1 MRHRPPLEY
10 DVSVSADKARR
21 ARRRSG
27 LAGAVDGAAR
37 LCEHPECDRPGL
49 YRAPK
54 GPSELDSFRWF
65 CLDHVRE
72 YNARWNFFD
81 GVAEDAFEAQAESA
95 RLWER
100 PTWRM
105 GGQPK
110 GPMGAQPHADG
121 RAWER
126 FGFSDPLDVLG
137 ANATLNPGKRGR
149 ETPQPR
155 ARRLPPNL
163 MSAVEVL
170 GVSPDAKKSEMR
182 RRYRALVKDLHPDM
196 NGGDRRDEGRLRR
209 VLWAWDQIKASRE
222 ITD

>member
-1 MRHRPPLEY
+1 MRYRPPFDY

-21 ARRRSG
+21 ARRKSG
-27 LAGAVDGAAR
+27 LTGAVSGSAR
-37 LCEHPECDRPGL
+37 LCDHDGCTEPGL

-54 GPSELDSFRWF
+54 GPGQLDAFQWF
-65 CLDHVRE
+65 CLDHIRDF
-72 YNARWNFFD
+72 NARWNFFD
-81 GVAEDAFEAQAESA
+81 GLPEDACEAQAEAA

-100 PTWRM
+100 PTWKL

-110 GPMGAQPHADG
+110 NPMGAQPHADG

-137 ANATLNPGKRGR
+137 ANATLNPGRAGR
-149 ETPQPR
+149 ERPKSR

-163 MSAVEVL
+163 VSAVEIL
-170 GVSPDAKKSEMR
+170 GVSPDATRGEMR

-209 VLWAWDQIKASRE
+209 VLWAWDQVKASRE
-222 ITD
+222 IAD